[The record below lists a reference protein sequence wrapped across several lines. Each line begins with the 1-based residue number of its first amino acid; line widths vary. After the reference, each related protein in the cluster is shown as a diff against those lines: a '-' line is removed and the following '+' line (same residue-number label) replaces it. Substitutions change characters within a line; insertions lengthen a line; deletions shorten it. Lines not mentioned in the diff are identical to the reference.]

1 MEYICKNIFVNY
13 LISFFLYS
21 ISENLNYT
29 LNINTTTKNIEN
41 NLKIYN
47 YEHNKFRYNTLY
59 ILPTVLSVDM
69 ILYDNTYINDFNYH
83 LLFLL
88 FFYFYSRNKEF
99 VSGVNNNPIA
109 FSFLLFYAK
118 EISYIFK
125 VTFDTFRISV
135 FTYMLIHNLIKS
147 YTIYIYDYDF

>member
-1 MEYICKNIFVNY
+1 
-13 LISFFLYS
+13 
-21 ISENLNYT
+21 
-29 LNINTTTKNIEN
+29 
-41 NLKIYN
+41 
-47 YEHNKFRYNTLY
+47 
-59 ILPTVLSVDM
+59 M
-69 ILYDNTYINDFNYH
+69 ILIIIYYFY
-83 LLFLL
+83 
-88 FFYFYSRNKEF
+88 YFYSRNKEF

-118 EISYIFK
+118 EISSNFK

>member
-1 MEYICKNIFVNY
+1 MEDICKNIFVNY

-29 LNINTTTKNIEN
+29 LNINTTNKIIEN

-88 FFYFYSRNKEF
+88 F
-99 VSGVNNNPIA
+99 
-109 FSFLLFYAK
+109 LF
-118 EISYIFK
+118 
-125 VTFDTFRISV
+125 TQ
-135 FTYMLIHNLIKS
+135 
-147 YTIYIYDYDF
+147 